1 MAEADWNS
9 MVKPP
14 ADETYET
21 YDKESYDAKLYE
33 WRRLAKDQQAETIGL
48 RASLLLKQAF
58 ASCWLL
64 SPSSSD
70 HVFNL

>member
-48 RASLLLKQAF
+48 RASLLRIVLTLVSNCIAG
-58 ASCWLL
+58 L
-64 SPSSSD
+64 
-70 HVFNL
+70 